1 MSSKKVVESWKNPVL
16 RSKNENAPS
25 HPAGEVDSKEIKELF
40 GAGEGDVTPE
50 GLSSWLGNKGGY
62 CTLTKECM
70 PSCN

>member
-1 MSSKKVVESWKNPVL
+1 MSSKKVVEAWKNPVL
-16 RSKNENAPS
+16 RSKNEDAPN
-25 HPAGEVDSKEIKELF
+25 HPAGEVDSNEIKALF

-70 PSCN
+70 SSCN

>member
-1 MSSKKVVESWKNPVL
+1 
-16 RSKNENAPS
+16 
-25 HPAGEVDSKEIKELF
+25 F
-40 GAGEGDVTPE
+40 GAGDVTPE